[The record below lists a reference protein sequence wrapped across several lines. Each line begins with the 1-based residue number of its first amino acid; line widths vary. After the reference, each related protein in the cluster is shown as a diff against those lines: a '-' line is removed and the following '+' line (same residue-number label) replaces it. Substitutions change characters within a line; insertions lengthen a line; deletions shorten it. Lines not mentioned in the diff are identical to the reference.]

1 MKPAPFAYHDPRTV
15 DDVVGLLSKLENAK
29 LIAGGQSLMPM
40 LNMRFVIAD
49 HVIDINRVD
58 GLSYVR
64 ATDQAIEI
72 GAMTRQRTLER
83 DPQITRLAPV
93 IREALVQVGHSQT
106 RSRGTIG
113 GSLCHLDPAAELAG
127 IASLYGATLKVTGP
141 SGQREIAMADW
152 GLGYMTPAVG
162 SDEILTGITLPL
174 WTEPHSHAF
183 IEFARRQGDFA
194 IIGVGCLLALNPD
207 GVINRTAIALIGIA
221 TAPVRLTDAES
232 ALVGQPAN
240 AATFR
245 AAGAMARTID
255 ALSDAH
261 VSASYRQRLA
271 AVLVERALIL
281 AAERA
286 KGNANVR
293 H

>member
-64 ATDQAIEI
+64 ATDRAIEI

-83 DPQITRLAPV
+83 EPQIARLAPV
-93 IREALVQVGHSQT
+93 IREALAQVGHSQT

-127 IASLYGATLKVTGP
+127 IAALYGATLKVTGP

-162 SDEILTGITLPL
+162 PDEILTAINLPL
-174 WTEPHSHAF
+174 WTEPHGHAF

-221 TAPVRLTDAES
+221 TAPVRLTDAEG

-240 AATFR
+240 ASTFK
-245 AAGAMARTID
+245 AAGAKARAID

-286 KGNANVR
+286 KGIADVR